1 MNIAS
6 LAAFLDALDSLP
18 VLTTAQRAAEVA
30 AALLSAKHPGS
41 RNQLSVQVARA
52 LVAPVRPGTPTPIAA
67 AAQFPA
73 AQPVGNSP
81 RTDPAVAFGSADA
94 GWTAGGSGAM
104 VDGVGPAPLKTCAA
118 LAGNLKLRST
128 T

>member
-81 RTDPAVAFGSADA
+81 RPTQPLRLEVLTQDGRPVVPAR
-94 GWTAGGSGAM
+94 WWM
-104 VDGVGPAPLKTCAA
+104 A
-118 LAGNLKLRST
+118 LAPHLSKLARRWRVT
-128 T
+128 